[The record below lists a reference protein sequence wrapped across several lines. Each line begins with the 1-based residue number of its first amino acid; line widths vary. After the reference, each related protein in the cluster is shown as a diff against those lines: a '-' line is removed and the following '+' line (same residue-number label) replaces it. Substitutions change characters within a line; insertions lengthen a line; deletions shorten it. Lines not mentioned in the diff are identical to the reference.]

1 MADVTAMS
9 VKNLKNTIASA
20 GLDHDGIV
28 DKEELIAL
36 ARKALAVL
44 ESSEEEE
51 VELEEEEVELDCET
65 SEQSTV
71 LYFLWFSF
79 GCPPPLS
86 VRPSP
91 RNCLR

>member
-51 VELEEEEVELDCET
+51 VELGHHRGLASQPVTARHSST
-65 SEQSTV
+65 SAVRYSKECTV
-71 LYFLWFSF
+71 QL
-79 GCPPPLS
+79 
-86 VRPSP
+86 
-91 RNCLR
+91 